1 MIKIEH
7 LQKTYGK
14 IHAVD
19 DISFEVKEGE
29 IVGFLGP
36 NGAGKTTTMNILTG
50 CLSATSG
57 RALIDGIDI
66 LQDPMHAKQRIGYL
80 PEQPPLYPDMTVM
93 EYLNFIYDLKRC
105 TLNRHRHLAEICEVV
120 QIGDVAPRLIR
131 NLSKGYKQRVGIAQ
145 ALVSNPKVIIFDEPT
160 VGLDPRQI
168 VEIRNLIR
176 TLGKNHT
183 VILSTHILPEVSSVC
198 ERIVVIHKGRLIA
211 NEKTDEIA
219 AAADGFRRLQVKIVA
234 PEKEVRTFL
243 RSRPGIASVESLGAR
258 EAGSTAF
265 LIVSEPGVDIRKALF
280 RWMSENSWPIIG
292 LEAMGTNL
300 EDVFLSL
307 LARQEQKRKQTV
319 GKGGSGK

>member
-131 NLSKGYKQRVGIAQ
+131 NLSKG
-145 ALVSNPKVIIFDEPT
+145 
-160 VGLDPRQI
+160 
-168 VEIRNLIR
+168 
-176 TLGKNHT
+176 
-183 VILSTHILPEVSSVC
+183 
-198 ERIVVIHKGRLIA
+198 
-211 NEKTDEIA
+211 
-219 AAADGFRRLQVKIVA
+219 
-234 PEKEVRTFL
+234 
-243 RSRPGIASVESLGAR
+243 
-258 EAGSTAF
+258 
-265 LIVSEPGVDIRKALF
+265 
-280 RWMSENSWPIIG
+280 
-292 LEAMGTNL
+292 
-300 EDVFLSL
+300 
-307 LARQEQKRKQTV
+307 
-319 GKGGSGK
+319 